1 MVTGNWHLP
10 NCLFFLQVSVFIF
23 ARIVA
28 VGTNVG
34 IQPNSADPLQSYGCQ
49 CWALLHL
56 LLYTVKWQLTLC
68 FKSLK
73 PIQNGLCML
82 MYLSIH
88 LHGLHLDARYGQ
100 TTSVNTVTQ
109 WRADWSSA
117 SVVNHTIVTD
127 LTIRQPDFDLPRRT
141 WSPMNHFRS
150 GQGPCH
156 VNLQHM
162 PINIIWRW
170 TESTPQSIYVAVIWL
185 EFTMTATLAT

>member
-1 MVTGNWHLP
+1 MLVFSRTVLTHCGP
-10 NCLFFLQVSVFIF
+10 N
-23 ARIVA
+23 
-28 VGTNVG
+28 GHW
-34 IQPNSADPLQSYGCQ
+34 QSYGCQ
-49 CWALLHL
+49 CWAVLHL

-73 PIQNGLCML
+73 PIQIGLCML

-88 LHGLHLDARYGQ
+88 LHGLHLDAKYGQ

-156 VNLQHM
+156 VNLQHLKVDWIYSTKRICSSHM
-162 PINIIWRW
+162 AGIYNDCNTRNIIIIMTLIVVVRW
-170 TESTPQSIYVAVIWL
+170 SYG
-185 EFTMTATLAT
+185 